1 MTHSSSSALWWPLL
15 ATLLIVVSILGL
27 AWWMKHV
34 GLTPLAQLQG
44 RFKVLMR
51 CAIGPREQLV
61 IVSIDDHCLLL
72 GVTAHSIQL
81 LDRFEALE
89 DEFPPSN
96 PTRSFKDLVDR
107 LKNKNASVKINSAP
121 DSKQG

>member
-1 MTHSSSSALWWPLL
+1 MTTSTSLWWPLF
-15 ATLLIVVSILGL
+15 ATLFIVMAILGL

-34 GLTPLAQLQG
+34 GLTPVSQLQG

-51 CAIGPREQLV
+51 CAIGAREQLV

-81 LDRFEALE
+81 LDRFETQA
-89 DEFPPSN
+89 DELSSPPPSSTTP
-96 PTRSFKDLVDR
+96 PTFYALLDR
-107 LKNKNASVKINSAP
+107 LKKKKP
-121 DSKQG
+121 RDDHSKETTA